1 MSKKL
6 ITKSRLKIAV
16 FHLAFVYS
24 GGGER
29 LVLEEVKCL
38 RNRGHEVDVFTSLL
52 NERECFPEM
61 IRKFDIQTYI
71 PNIPYIYSHHGSL
84 QILISCFLIPL
95 YAHKFKHYD
104 VIFAANQ
111 PSLWMAWVVK
121 KMYAV
126 PYVSYLAQPTR
137 FLYPRKIDK
146 ETGLFFL
153 KKADDSIST
162 QVMKFFRNLIEWA
175 DNISIRGSNNILVNG
190 PYMTKLLQKLYKV
203 KAISCPA
210 GANLVSNPVTIT
222 ARQNGTLS
230 INKLIVKKPYLL
242 ITNRHASQKKFEY
255 GIMILPSLLVEFP
268 NLSLVITGAKTYY
281 TETLQRLIEEMHLE
295 DRVIFTGFTSDR
307 NLRSLYKNASVY
319 LYTAPEEDFGMG
331 VIEAMGAGTPV
342 VAWNKAGPTGTVIDS
357 QTGFLVKPFDTLEFA
372 NKVLMILRNKP
383 LAREMSIKSLKHS
396 QNFSW
401 KKHIETIEDSLY
413 NVVQKS

>member
-6 ITKSRLKIAV
+6 ITKSKLKIAV
-16 FHLAFVYS
+16 FHLAFMYS

-29 LVLEEVKCL
+29 LVLEEVKRL
-38 RNRGHEVDVFTSLL
+38 RNRGHEIDVFTSLL

-61 IRKFDIQTYI
+61 IKKFGIQNYM
-71 PNIPYIYSHHGSL
+71 PPIPYIYSHHGSL
-84 QILISCFLIPL
+84 QILISCSLIPF
-95 YAHKFKHYD
+95 YAHKFRHYD

-153 KKADDSIST
+153 KKENNSISVYLMKVFRKFIKWADD
-162 QVMKFFRNLIEWA
+162 RG
-175 DNISIRGSNNILVNG
+175 IRGSDNILVNG

-203 KAISCPA
+203 KTQSCPA
-210 GANLVSNPVTIT
+210 GANLVSNPVTIA
-222 ARQNGTLS
+222 ARQHGNLS
-230 INKLIVKKPYLL
+230 VNKLTIKKPYLL

-295 DRVIFTGFTSDR
+295 DRVIFTGFTNDR
-307 NLRSLYKNASVY
+307 NLRSLYKNASIY

-372 NKVLMILRNKP
+372 SKVLMILRNKQ
-383 LAREMSIKSLKHS
+383 LAREMSAKSLKHS

-401 KKHIETIEDSLY
+401 KKHIEGIEDAFSKV
-413 NVVQKS
+413 NRHI